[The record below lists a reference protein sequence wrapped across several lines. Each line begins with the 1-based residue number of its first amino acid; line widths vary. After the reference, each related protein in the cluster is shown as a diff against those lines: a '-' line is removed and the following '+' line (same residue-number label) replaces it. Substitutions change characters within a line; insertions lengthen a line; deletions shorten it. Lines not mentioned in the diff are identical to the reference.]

1 MIYLASPY
9 SHPDEAIREE
19 RYRSA
24 CAATVRLLRAGK
36 SVFSPIV
43 LTHGLVAYG
52 LPTDW
57 SFWEFY
63 DRDHLE
69 RCDDLVVLTIDG
81 WDQSI
86 GVAAEIALAMGLG
99 KPIRYLAPR
108 PPTFAPGPPESDLWP
123 VPPRP

>member
-9 SHPDEAIREE
+9 SHPDEAVREG
-19 RYRSA
+19 RYRAA

-57 SFWEFY
+57 SFWESY

-81 WDQSI
+81 WDQSV
-86 GVAAEIALAMGLG
+86 GVAAEIALASSLG

-108 PPTFAPGPPESDLWP
+108 PPTLAPVTTDPELGLISP
-123 VPPRP
+123 HP